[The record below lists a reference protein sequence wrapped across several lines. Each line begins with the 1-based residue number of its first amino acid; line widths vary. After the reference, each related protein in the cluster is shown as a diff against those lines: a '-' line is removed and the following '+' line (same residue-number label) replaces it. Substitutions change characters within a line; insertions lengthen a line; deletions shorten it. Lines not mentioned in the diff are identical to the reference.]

1 MNIFELN
8 DKILKEYDKLDYNDI
23 ITNIEKYIVEFGIY
37 YIDNYLYLNNISYSD
52 DNTDYNHDNEYKNNI
67 ISSIKYKL
75 YRYISC
81 VFYDS
86 DLIINNIPSSDKFEL
101 CYNLLSNMF
110 SLANRI
116 DIYKLMD
123 IKFND
128 IFKYII
134 DKYNNND
141 FCKDALV
148 MSLYSLLSNEQYSPI
163 GLEDILHSIKD
174 DYIKLILYIKGKE
187 ININERII
195 NIALIISK
203 YKNIY
208 EIYNGCYS
216 NISNLLI
223 KDINLLFIEHY
234 SEINKQII
242 KNNQDLIKYINISYI
257 EKLIISH
264 DINIEDII
272 KNYTRFITYEI
283 KEDYLYTSY
292 DYLNNHEYIFNIRY
306 YINDFILNDYK
317 SNESNNICYHLFIS
331 MFDLL
336 KNNIENIH
344 SNEYKTIYYL
354 NQNIKN
360 ILDYFIIL
368 SYDIFDIFKYF
379 DTIENCEK
387 YFDIMNEII
396 NKIPAEY
403 INDYKRN
410 INKQQERYLK
420 ELCKIHNEYKCFS

>member
-1 MNIFELN
+1 MTIFALN
-8 DKILKEYDKLDYNDI
+8 DKILNEYDKLDYNDV
-23 ITNIEKYIVEFGIY
+23 ITNIEKYIADFGIY
-37 YIDNYLYLNNISYSD
+37 YVDNYLYLNNISYSD
-52 DNTDYNHDNEYKNNI
+52 DNTNYNHDNEYKNNI

-86 DLIINNIPSSDKFEL
+86 GLIVNNISDSDKFEL

-110 SLANRI
+110 SLANQT
-116 DIYKLMD
+116 DIFKLMN

-128 IFKYII
+128 MFKYII
-134 DKYNNND
+134 DKYNNKD
-141 FCKDALV
+141 FCKDTLV
-148 MSLYSLLSNEQYSPI
+148 MSLYSLLSNEQYPLI
-163 GLEDILHSIKD
+163 GLKDVLLSIKD
-174 DYIKLILYIKGKE
+174 DYIKLILYIEGKD

-195 NIALIISK
+195 NIASIISK

-208 EIYNGCYS
+208 EIYDGCYS

-234 SEINKQII
+234 RDIDKQII
-242 KNNQDLIKYINISYI
+242 INNQYLIKYVNVSYI
-257 EKLIISH
+257 EKLIVSH
-264 DINIEDII
+264 DINLEDII
-272 KNYTRFITYEI
+272 NEYTRFITYEI

-306 YINDFILNDYK
+306 YVNNFILNDYETNV
-317 SNESNNICYHLFIS
+317 SNSIGYCLFIS
-331 MFDLL
+331 MYDLL
-336 KNNIENIH
+336 KNNSTDIH
-344 SNEYKTIYYL
+344 PNKYKSIYYL

-360 ILDYFIIL
+360 ILNYFIIL
-368 SYDIFDIFKYF
+368 SFDIFDVFKYF
-379 DTIENCEK
+379 NTYENCKK
-387 YFDIMNEII
+387 YFDIMNDIT

-420 ELCKIHNEYKCFS
+420 DSYKTCNQYKQFL